1 MKKVVAYLILTATL
15 VSVLSG
21 CVIISNS
28 ADETIV
34 YSDISAENDP
44 FFKAEIIEM
53 SEKALV
59 IKPLDEY
66 SEARSSDKI
75 SIPNWFAK
83 DSVKVGD
90 IIGISYDGAI
100 LESYP
105 AQLSK
110 IFRMEYYNADGSA
123 VTVIRFS

>member
-1 MKKVVAYLILTATL
+1 MKKIFAILILAVL
-15 VSVLSG
+15 SLSVLSG

-28 ADETIV
+28 AGETIA
-34 YSDISAENDP
+34 YSKSAKEDH

-66 SEARSSDKI
+66 AEARSSDKI

-110 IFRMEYYNADGSA
+110 IFYMEYLMHL
-123 VTVIRFS
+123 VK

>member
-1 MKKVVAYLILTATL
+1 MKKIFAILVLLAL
-15 VSVLSG
+15 SMSVLVG
-21 CVIISNS
+21 C
-28 ADETIV
+28 
-34 YSDISAENDP
+34 DISTEEDMTIPEGAMTVTKNP

-75 SIPNWFAK
+75 SVPNWFAK
-83 DSVKVGD
+83 DAVKVGD

-110 IFRMEYYNADGSA
+110 IFSMEYYDEHGCA
-123 VTVIRFS
+123 VTVIEK

>member
-1 MKKVVAYLILTATL
+1 MKKIFAILVLLAL
-15 VSVLSG
+15 SVSVFSG

-28 ADETIV
+28 AGETIA
-34 YSDISAENDP
+34 YSKSAKEDH

-83 DSVKVGD
+83 DAVKVGD
-90 IIGISYDGAI
+90 IIGISYDGVI

-110 IFRMEYYNADGSA
+110 IFSMEYYDEHGC
-123 VTVIRFS
+123 TTTIIEK

>member
-28 ADETIV
+28 AGETIA
-34 YSDISAENDP
+34 YSKSAKEDH

-110 IFRMEYYNADGSA
+110 IFYMEYYDEHGC
-123 VTVIRFS
+123 TTTIIEK

>member
-1 MKKVVAYLILTATL
+1 MKKIFAILVLLAL
-15 VSVLSG
+15 SVSVFAG
-21 CVIISNS
+21 C
-28 ADETIV
+28 
-34 YSDISAENDP
+34 DISTDEDMTISDGAVTITKNP

-66 SEARSSDKI
+66 SESRSSDKI

-83 DSVKVGD
+83 DSVKIGD

-110 IFRMEYYNADGSA
+110 IFSMEYYDEHGC
-123 VTVIRFS
+123 TTTIIEK

>member
-1 MKKVVAYLILTATL
+1 MKKIFAILVLLAL
-15 VSVLSG
+15 SVSVFAG
-21 CVIISNS
+21 C
-28 ADETIV
+28 
-34 YSDISAENDP
+34 DISTDEDMTISDGAMTITKNP

-66 SEARSSDKI
+66 SESRSSDKI

-110 IFRMEYYNADGSA
+110 IFYMEYYDEHGC
-123 VTVIRFS
+123 TTTIIEK

>member
-1 MKKVVAYLILTATL
+1 MKKIFAILVLLAL
-15 VSVLSG
+15 SVSVFAG
-21 CVIISNS
+21 C
-28 ADETIV
+28 
-34 YSDISAENDP
+34 DISTDEDMTISDGAMTITKNP

-110 IFRMEYYNADGSA
+110 IFSMEYYDEHGCA
-123 VTVIRFS
+123 VTVIEK

>member
-1 MKKVVAYLILTATL
+1 MKKIFAILVLLAL
-15 VSVLSG
+15 SVSVFAG
-21 CVIISNS
+21 C
-28 ADETIV
+28 
-34 YSDISAENDP
+34 DISTDEDMTISDGAMTITKNP